1 MAPYLSALLQSDAS
15 ILPPS
20 AKDLVPKL
28 EEKNKEALEKFDKEL
43 RESEE
48 SMGETEVSDVL
59 RRKAAYLTQI
69 GDKVREPRMVSKLR
83 ASSDR

>member
-1 MAPYLSALLQSDAS
+1 MAPYLSALLESDAS
-15 ILPPS
+15 LLPPS

-43 RESEE
+43 QESEE

-69 GDKVREPRMVSKLR
+69 GDKVRELRMVSKLC
-83 ASSDR
+83 ASFDR